1 MKYDMTPFTQ
11 LLKQQGSWLQCK
23 RMSCFTSVVLLVF
36 LFSTGLFAE
45 KSVALYFVETTEI
58 TEETRSS
65 FLQNLATELET
76 GSPLTVDNPTDVYDV
91 LRDNW
96 MLSSCQTA
104 ECYEEIGDSLN
115 VDILTVIQ
123 FQTTQLTMVLFD
135 VRNRMTLNTF
145 TLDCVQPGEDALRSC
160 EPMLSQI
167 ILAEIMGTE
176 PAEASEKPQ
185 SSIAK
190 SSKSPILILSPAPGE
205 RVLETDI
212 LIAASFFN
220 LDSGAVEQVYL
231 AVDGRDISQS
241 LFITPEMMSVI
252 IPTMESGKHHI
263 TLAVDSLRTL
273 KKTWSF
279 TVIKE
284 DIPPPV
290 FTWNGKLTTRG
301 NIDRMDEEELS
312 VGQTNL
318 SLKGTV
324 WDWLTFRTMLRVTT
338 EESPYLQPRNKA
350 EFGVKFGKYAEVNI
364 GDFYPRF
371 SFLTLNGKRIRGAD
385 LKLKLGWF
393 NLDLLY
399 GDVNRDIQGEM
410 DKAYASA
417 IIGPSEI
424 TLDRT
429 GYTFQQN
436 VWGVHLGLGHGKKF
450 RFGLNA
456 VKVKDDAGSINSHV
470 NNANIAVESDTVFY
484 IPDGNYT
491 LDELTSLTGGNVVVA
506 NPSEWSGATPQ
517 DNIVFGTDVGVYLDK
532 KRFLWEA
539 EVSLSLLNRDH
550 RSGALT
556 LAGLDTLADDSVDN
570 KFTGTLDLS
579 TIPIDPADIPLLF
592 IYNENVTTPVPIN
605 PDVFNDSAN
614 VSWADAIISM
624 PTLAF
629 KTRTVLN
636 YFSQYITVEYSQ
648 IGPEY
653 MCLANPYIQQDRR
666 EFIVSDKVRLFLNRM
681 ILSLM
686 YNYRDNAILKTVGN
700 VDKQQTLS
708 AGGNLYPGRGLP
720 SLNFRVQ
727 TVDRWN
733 GETEVQ
739 SIVTEQMG
747 ETDTTYVDD
756 REHTQSLNIM
766 TSLNYRARLFGVQ
779 HDISTTFV
787 MMEKK
792 DQITNRGLDN
802 TFIDPAVYSRVM
814 NASLRTGYSI
824 PLKTMVSLTS
834 TESRFNL
841 SAEETATQVFHNISL
856 NADYTFSLLGL
867 TASGGI
873 NAAQGSGQTD
883 FKWGGVKGG
892 IQWKFKELFF
902 VDSQIEL
909 RRKITNDI
917 TSNMLIGRVS
927 LTYMF

>member
-1 MKYDMTPFTQ
+1 MKYYLTHFTKLLRQ
-11 LLKQQGSWLQCK
+11 LGFWYKRK
-23 RMSCFTSVVLLVF
+23 RMSNVTRYALLF
-36 LFSTGLFAE
+36 LLFSTGLLAQN
-45 KSVALYFVETTEI
+45 SVALYFPETTGI
-58 TEETRSS
+58 EEDSRLL
-65 FLQNLATELET
+65 FLRNLSVELQA
-76 GSPLTVDNPTDVYDV
+76 GSNLHVIDPSRVGEL
-91 LRDNW
+91 LQDNW
-96 MLSSCQTA
+96 MLSSCQTT
-104 ECYEEIGDSLN
+104 ECYEEIGDSLG
-115 VDILTVIQ
+115 VDILAVIQ
-123 FQTTQLTMVLFD
+123 LQATQMTMVLFD
-135 VRNRMTLNTF
+135 VRNRTTLNTF
-145 TLDCVQPGEDALRSC
+145 TLDCVQPGEDVLRLC
-160 EPMLSQI
+160 EPMLSQM

-176 PAEASEKPQ
+176 PAETSEIPQ
-185 SSIAK
+185 SSIAEY
-190 SSKSPILILSPAPGE
+190 SKNPILILSPAPDE
-205 RVLETDI
+205 RVLGTDI
-212 LIAASFFN
+212 LIASSFFN

-231 AVDGRDISQS
+231 AVDGRDISQRI
-241 LFITPEMMSVI
+241 FITPEMMSVI

-290 FTWNGKLTTRG
+290 FTWKGKLTSRG

-350 EFGVKFGKYAEVNI
+350 EFGVNFGKYAEVNI

-436 VWGVHLGLGHGKKF
+436 VWGVHLGFGYGKKF

-456 VKVKDDAGSINSHV
+456 VKVKDDAGSINSHI
-470 NNANIAVESDTVFY
+470 NNANIAVKNDTVFY
-484 IPDGNYT
+484 IPDGTYT
-491 LDELTSLTGGNVVVA
+491 LDELTSLTGGNIVVA
-506 NPSEWSGATPQ
+506 DPSDWSGATPQ

-570 KFTGTLDLS
+570 KFAGTLDLS
-579 TIPIDPADIPLLF
+579 VIPIDPADIPLLF

-605 PDVFNDSAN
+605 PDVFNDTAD
-614 VSWADAIISM
+614 VSWTEAIISM

-653 MCLANPYIQQDRR
+653 MCLANPYLQQDRR
-666 EFIVSDKVRLFLNRM
+666 EFIVSDKVRLFHNRM
-681 ILSLM
+681 IVSLS
-686 YNYRDNAILKTVGN
+686 YNYRDNAILRNIGN
-700 VDKQQTLS
+700 VDRQQTFS

-733 GETEVQ
+733 GETEIQ
-739 SIVTEQMG
+739 SIVTNQ
-747 ETDTTYVDD
+747 DTSYVDE
-756 REHTQSLNIM
+756 REHTQSLNLM
-766 TSLNYRARLFGVQ
+766 TSLNYRTRLLGAQ
-779 HDISTTFV
+779 HDVSATFV
-787 MMEKK
+787 QMEKK
-792 DQITNRGLDN
+792 DQIANRNFDT
-802 TFIDPAVYSRVM
+802 TFIDPAVFSRVM
-814 NASLRTGYSI
+814 NASLRTRYSI
-824 PLKTMVSLTS
+824 PLRTMVSLTS

-841 SAEETATQVFHNISL
+841 SAEETATQLFHNISL
-856 NADYTFSLLGL
+856 NADYTFSSLGL